1 MPQCCCNDDKCLSR
15 PSGKKDFEQ
24 LLEKI
29 IKIESDMFV
38 SVNDGGDK
46 ADCQSQLKTF
56 HAMRYMSFA
65 VLSYDTLQSYFE
77 DLNFAVQDGR
87 NLVKEKYARMDNLI
101 PVFNEN
107 PAIDKIVEI
116 ESEWMKELHDRYPH
130 AIQYSQQFSNYEHS
144 ELETYSDETLEL
156 YLKDVT
162 TAKLAKIN
170 LIESRYKILY
180 GKMGFKSLEEVEN
193 KAVAK

>member
-1 MPQCCCNDDKCLSR
+1 MPKCCCNDDKCLSR
-15 PSGKKDFEQ
+15 PSREKDMKA

-29 IKIESDMFV
+29 IKIEEDMFV
-38 SVNDGGDK
+38 AVNEGGDK
-46 ADCQSQLKTF
+46 VDCQSQLKTF

-65 VLSYDTLQSYFE
+65 VLSYDTVQSYWE
-77 DLNFAVQDGR
+77 DLNFALQDGR

-116 ESEWMKELHDRYPH
+116 ECGWMKELHEKYPH
-130 AIQYSQQFSNYEHS
+130 AIQFGPQFANYEHS

-156 YLKDVT
+156 YLKSEDEQLLLGY
-162 TAKLAKIN
+162 KDYIEEYHEIN
-170 LIESRYKILY
+170 RIRGVFMQMDYDPVRGY
-180 GKMGFKSLEEVEN
+180 
-193 KAVAK
+193 